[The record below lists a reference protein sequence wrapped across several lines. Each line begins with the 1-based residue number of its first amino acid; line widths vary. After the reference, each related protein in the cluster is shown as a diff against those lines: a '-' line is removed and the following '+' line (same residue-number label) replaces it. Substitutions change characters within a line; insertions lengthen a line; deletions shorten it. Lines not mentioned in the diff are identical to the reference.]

1 MSASTIDVVA
11 LFTAATWMT
20 LSGTALSSS
29 IHVLM
34 RVFVGFLAFSA
45 VDLKILE
52 PLTNP
57 DADDDDEDSRCSLRL
72 AFCWAGLLGLLI
84 IHIVFPGLRR
94 LCSALAVA
102 VPLAQRQQQQVPG
115 AWPSSRSRL
124 APSSPPTSPPHSTSA
139 SPASSPSPSPDPA
152 NGNDNWEADHRA
164 KMGSLPANC
173 FISPAE
179 LAARGKRGYTCPS
192 YDDDDSAHGPGPK
205 PVTKPAAKE
214 ELFLFGLGLGPRFI
228 PSLPSTI
235 QPAPAPA
242 EMEEKKKDGEK
253 EEEKKEEEEDEKEDE
268 DKEEEVEKDEDRVPW
283 TRDGLLDFPSEYNGI
298 RARFFAA
305 GAADAAVLA
314 TRDPG
319 AQDDEAED
327 EVHDVVRT
335 VDSASRRP
343 AISGSSS
350 LRLLSSRRYQVQPS
364 RPLRRRLTWFTAR
377 IVVPSA
383 PSVRAAA
390 VPAVAVPADASLGS
404 PPGSWSHWRRSF
416 APSRPR
422 SGNRSRKWKVRRLLA
437 SPAF

>member
-84 IHIVFPGLRR
+84 IHI
-94 LCSALAVA
+94 
-102 VPLAQRQQQQVPG
+102 
-115 AWPSSRSRL
+115 
-124 APSSPPTSPPHSTSA
+124 
-139 SPASSPSPSPDPA
+139 
-152 NGNDNWEADHRA
+152 
-164 KMGSLPANC
+164 MGSLPANC

-314 TRDPG
+314 TRGPG

-327 EVHDVVRT
+327 EVHDVRH
-335 VDSASRRP
+335 P
-343 AISGSSS
+343 
-350 LRLLSSRRYQVQPS
+350 
-364 RPLRRRLTWFTAR
+364 
-377 IVVPSA
+377 
-383 PSVRAAA
+383 
-390 VPAVAVPADASLGS
+390 
-404 PPGSWSHWRRSF
+404 F
-416 APSRPR
+416 APQLFP
-422 SGNRSRKWKVRRLLA
+422 L
-437 SPAF
+437 

>member
-11 LFTAATWMT
+11 LTTAATWMT

-34 RVFVGFLAFSA
+34 RVFVGFLVFSA

-57 DADDDDEDSRCSLRL
+57 DAVDDDEDSRCSLRL
-72 AFCWAGLLGLLI
+72 TFCWVGLLGLLVA
-84 IHIVFPGLRR
+84 HIVFPGLRR

-102 VPLAQRQQQQVPG
+102 VPLSQKQQQQQVPG

-152 NGNDNWEADHRA
+152 NDNDNWEADHRA

-214 ELFLFGLGLGPRFI
+214 ELFLFGLGLGPRFTL
-228 PSLPSTI
+228 SLPSTI

-242 EMEEKKKDGEK
+242 EKEEK
-253 EEEKKEEEEDEKEDE
+253 EEEKEDEDKEEEVEKDE

-283 TRDGLLDFPSEYNGI
+283 TRDGLLDFPSEYDGI

-305 GAADAAVLA
+305 GAADAAVIA
-314 TRDPG
+314 ARGPG
-319 AQDDEAED
+319 AHDDEAEG
-327 EVHDVVRT
+327 EVHDVLFPPTPLLVRCQDRGPIGAT
-335 VDSASRRP
+335 RSRRRVRVK
-343 AISGSSS
+343 ATGRGSG
-350 LRLLSSRRYQVQPS
+350 
-364 RPLRRRLTWFTAR
+364 
-377 IVVPSA
+377 
-383 PSVRAAA
+383 
-390 VPAVAVPADASLGS
+390 
-404 PPGSWSHWRRSF
+404 
-416 APSRPR
+416 
-422 SGNRSRKWKVRRLLA
+422 K
-437 SPAF
+437 